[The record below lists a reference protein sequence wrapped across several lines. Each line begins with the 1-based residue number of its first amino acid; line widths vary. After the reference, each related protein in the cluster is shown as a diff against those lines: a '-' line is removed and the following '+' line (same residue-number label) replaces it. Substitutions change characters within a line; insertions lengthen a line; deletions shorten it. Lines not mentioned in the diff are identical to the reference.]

1 MAGRVP
7 ALSAVIPVYNSAL
20 SLPDL
25 VARLQPV
32 LSASANQFEIVFVDD
47 DSKDDSWRVLT
58 ELCVL
63 HRHWIRAIPL
73 MRNSGQ
79 HNALLCG
86 IRAARYGL
94 IVTLDDDLQNPP
106 EEIPKLLEA
115 LDDGVDVVY
124 GAPPHGVHGLWRNLA
139 SQMTKIVL
147 QGALGA
153 ETARMVGPF
162 RVFRTELRHAF
173 DQYSSAFVNIDVL
186 LTWGTTRFKAIRVR
200 HDERRVGKSNYTFL
214 KLLTHSMN
222 MTTGFST
229 MPLKWASILGFGA
242 TAFGL
247 VLLAYVLGRYFLQ
260 GVSVPGFAFL
270 ASVTMIF
277 AGAQLFTLGIIG
289 EYLARVHVRLTERP
303 AYTIRTDAA
312 QAFVAEHNRPVEHE

>member
-1 MAGRVP
+1 MPGRVP

-47 DSKDDSWRVLT
+47 DSRDDSWRVLT

-115 LDDGVDVVY
+115 LDAGV
-124 GAPPHGVHGLWRNLA
+124 
-139 SQMTKIVL
+139 
-147 QGALGA
+147 
-153 ETARMVGPF
+153 
-162 RVFRTELRHAF
+162 
-173 DQYSSAFVNIDVL
+173 
-186 LTWGTTRFKAIRVR
+186 
-200 HDERRVGKSNYTFL
+200 
-214 KLLTHSMN
+214 
-222 MTTGFST
+222 
-229 MPLKWASILGFGA
+229 
-242 TAFGL
+242 
-247 VLLAYVLGRYFLQ
+247 
-260 GVSVPGFAFL
+260 
-270 ASVTMIF
+270 
-277 AGAQLFTLGIIG
+277 
-289 EYLARVHVRLTERP
+289 
-303 AYTIRTDAA
+303 
-312 QAFVAEHNRPVEHE
+312 